1 MLFVELALIRWTS
14 SNNLYLVHMTNF
26 VLLASFLGIG
36 MGFLRAKARRD
47 LFPLASILLATLVA
61 FVLAFP
67 VRTGTGRGGRWEL
80 VGSFDWAP
88 LPRWLS
94 LTVIFVLTV
103 GTLMALAQEV
113 ARTFAR
119 FEPLEAYRLDV
130 MGSLTGIVTFA
141 ALSFLRLPP
150 LGWGLVGT
158 AAFVVLLGRRVQL
171 LRHGPA
177 IALAALVLMLGAE
190 SVVGTFQ
197 WSPYY
202 KIHTTQLS
210 GGLFRVEV
218 NNTPLQTALPVADI
232 RRDSPFYLYPYTY
245 AGSRDDVLVVGA
257 GTGNDVAVALA
268 QGAKRVDA
276 VEIDPAILQLGRDHH
291 PDRPFA
297 DPRVTTHVDDGR
309 AFMERTN
316 RRYDLILLALPD
328 SATIVTGQ
336 SALRL
341 ENYLFTTQALTQA
354 RSLLKPDGTFAM
366 YNYYEPW
373 LLDRYAN
380 TVRTVYDAAPCVQLG
395 PSYGPRQ
402 QAVLTLRKDASTGGC
417 TTTWSPRTA
426 ALEPSVD
433 DRPFPY
439 LGSRTIP
446 SFYLWMLGL
455 VLIASVVGVRTVAGP
470 LRTMRPYVD
479 LFFMGAAFL
488 LLETKNVVQ
497 FALLFG
503 TTWAVNAAVFAG
515 VLLSVLAAIEVARR
529 VTIRR
534 PILLYAAL
542 LAALA
547 AAWLIPQDALARP
560 LTGAPVPGRRD
571 HRVRADLHR
580 QPAVRGAVQ
589 GSWVQHG
596 RLRGQ
601 PARRDGRGSAGV
613 PRPDLRLQRAAGR
626 GGAAL
631 RVGAADRSQ
640 APGGAAGL
648 SLPRRGPSL
657 GVWRAGPAGGTLSHG
672 DQQTSVHDQ
681 RPPLGRGERGWR
693 PDRTVCSLQQTPPT
707 R

>member
-1 MLFVELALIRWTS
+1 MQQEHERDPARAGRAAAVARRPRLPGPGDRTRLVLASALMLFVELALIRWTS

-36 MGFLRAKARRD
+36 LGFLRAGAGRD
-47 LFPLASILLATLVA
+47 LFPLGPVLLAVLVA

-67 VRTGTGRGGRWEL
+67 IRTGTGRGGRWQL
-80 VGSFDWAP
+80 VGLFDSAP

-94 LTVIFVLTV
+94 LAVIFVLTV
-103 GTLMALAQEV
+103 GTLTALAQEV
-113 ARTFAR
+113 ARTFTR

-130 MGSLTGIVTFA
+130 MGSLTGIACFA

-150 LGWGLVGT
+150 LGWGLVGVGV
-158 AAFVVLLGRRVQL
+158 FVFLLGPRVRL
-171 LRHGPA
+171 LRSFPVV
-177 IALAALVLMLGAE
+177 ALGALVLMLGAE
-190 SVVGTFQ
+190 SVVGSFQ

-202 KIHTTQLS
+202 KIHTTELA

-245 AGSRDDVLVVGA
+245 AGSRDDVLVIGA

-276 VEIDPAILQLGRDHH
+276 VEIDPALLQLGRDHH
-291 PDRPFA
+291 PDRPYS

-309 AFMERTN
+309 AFMERTH

-341 ENYLFTTQALTQA
+341 ENYLFTTQALTRA
-354 RSLLKPDGTFAM
+354 RSLLKTDGTFAM

-380 TVRTVYDAAPCVQLG
+380 TVRTVYDAAPCVQKG

-402 QAVLTLRKDASTGGC
+402 QAVLTLRKDAGTGGC
-417 TTTWSPRTA
+417 TTTWSPRSA

-439 LGSRTIP
+439 LGTRTIP

-455 VLIASVVGVRTVAGP
+455 VLVASVIGVRTVAGP
-470 LRTMRPYVD
+470 LRTMRPYAD

-534 PILLYAAL
+534 PILLYAGL

-547 AAWLIPQDALARP
+547 AAWLIPQDALLELSLVPRFLAGVTIAFLPVFLANLLFAVRFKGVGSSTIAFGANLLGAMVGGALEYLALIVGFNALLIVVAGLYGLAL
-560 LTGAPVPGRRD
+560 LTGRR
-571 HRVRADLHR
+571 HLVI
-580 QPAVRGAVQ
+580 
-589 GSWVQHG
+589 
-596 RLRGQ
+596 
-601 PARRDGRGSAGV
+601 
-613 PRPDLRLQRAAGR
+613 PR
-626 GGAAL
+626 
-631 RVGAADRSQ
+631 
-640 APGGAAGL
+640 
-648 SLPRRGPSL
+648 
-657 GVWRAGPAGGTLSHG
+657 T
-672 DQQTSVHDQ
+672 
-681 RPPLGRGERGWR
+681 
-693 PDRTVCSLQQTPPT
+693 
-707 R
+707 

>member
-1 MLFVELALIRWTS
+1 MQQEHERELGHASEAAAVEVRAIKGMPRIPSPGDRTRLVLASALMLFVELALIRWTS

-36 MGFLRAKARRD
+36 LGFLRARAGRD
-47 LFPLASILLATLVA
+47 LFPLAPVLLAALVG

-67 VRTGTGRGGRWEL
+67 VRTGTGRGGRWQL
-80 VGSFDWAP
+80 VGLFDLSP
-88 LPRWLS
+88 LPRWVS

-103 GTLMALAQEV
+103 ATLMALAQEV

-130 MGSLTGIVTFA
+130 VGSLTGIACFA

-150 LGWGLVGT
+150 LGWGLVGV
-158 AAFVVLLGRRVQL
+158 AVFVVLLGRRLRL
-171 LRHGPA
+171 LRRWPA
-177 IALAALVLMLGAE
+177 IALGALVLMLGAE

-202 KIHTTQLS
+202 KIHTTELA

-276 VEIDPAILQLGRDHH
+276 VEIDPAIMQLGRDHH
-291 PDRPFA
+291 PDRPYS
-297 DPRVTTHVDDGR
+297 DPRVSTHVDDGR
-309 AFMERTN
+309 AFMERTD

-341 ENYLFTTQALTQA
+341 ENYLFTTQALAQA

-417 TTTWSPRTA
+417 TTTWTPRAA

-455 VLIASVVGVRTVAGP
+455 VLLASVIAVRTVAGP

-534 PILLYAAL
+534 PIRLYAAL

-547 AAWLIPQDALARP
+547 AAWLIPQDAL
-560 LTGAPVPGRRD
+560 LDLSLVPRFLAG
-571 HRVRADLHR
+571 VTIAFL
-580 QPAVRGAVQ
+580 PIFIANLLFAVRFKGA
-589 GSWVQHG
+589 GSSTVAFG
-596 RLRGQ
+596 ANLLG
-601 PARRDGRGSAGV
+601 AMVGGALEYLALIFGFNTLLV
-613 PRPDLRLQRAAGR
+613 VVAVLY
-626 GGAAL
+626 GAAL
-631 RVGAADRSQ
+631 LTG
-640 APGGAAGL
+640 
-648 SLPRRGPSL
+648 RRHL
-657 GVWRAGPAGGTLSHG
+657 VARRA
-672 DQQTSVHDQ
+672 
-681 RPPLGRGERGWR
+681 
-693 PDRTVCSLQQTPPT
+693 
-707 R
+707 

>member
-1 MLFVELALIRWTS
+1 MHQEHEHELARDAGSAAVAPGLRGLSPGNRTRLVLASALMLFVELALIRWTS

-36 MGFLRAKARRD
+36 LGFLRASARRD
-47 LFPLASILLATLVA
+47 LFPLAPVLLAALVG

-67 VRTGTGRGGRWEL
+67 VRTGIGRRGQWEL
-80 VGSFDWAP
+80 VGLFDLPP
-88 LPRWLS
+88 LPRPLS
-94 LTVIFVLTV
+94 LTVVFVLTAA
-103 GTLMALAQEV
+103 TLMALAQEV
-113 ARTFAR
+113 ARTFAT
-119 FEPLEAYRLDV
+119 FEPLEAYRLDIV
-130 MGSLTGIVTFA
+130 GSLTGIACFA
-141 ALSFLRLPP
+141 ALSFLWLPP
-150 LGWGLVGT
+150 LGWGLVGV
-158 AAFVVLLGRRVQL
+158 AVFVVLLGRRV
-171 LRHGPA
+171 RRGPA
-177 IALAALVLMLGAE
+177 IALGALVLMLGAE
-190 SVVGTFQ
+190 SFAGTFQ

-202 KIHTTQLS
+202 KIHTTEAA
-210 GGLFRVEV
+210 GGLVRVEV
-218 NNTPLQTALPVADI
+218 NNTPLQTALPLSKI
-232 RRDSPFYLYPYTY
+232 RSDSPFYLYPYTY
-245 AGSRDDVLVVGA
+245 AGSRDDVLVIGA
-257 GTGNDVAVALA
+257 GMGNDVAVALD

-276 VEIDPAILQLGRDHH
+276 VEIDPALMQLGRDRH
-291 PDRPFA
+291 PDRPYS

-309 AFMERTN
+309 AFMQRTD

-341 ENYLFTTQALTQA
+341 ENYLFTTQALEKA
-354 RSLLKPDGTFAM
+354 RSLLKADGTFAM

-380 TVRTVYDAAPCVQLG
+380 TVQTVYGTPPCVQLG

-417 TTTWSPRTA
+417 TTTWSPRAA

-439 LGSRTIP
+439 LGSRSIP

-455 VLIASVVGVRTVAGP
+455 VLLASVVAVRSVAGP
-470 LRTMRPYVD
+470 LRSMRPYAD

-534 PILLYAAL
+534 PILLYAGL

-547 AAWLIPQDALARP
+547 AAWLIPQGALLDLSLVPRFLAGVTVAFLPVFMANLLFAVRFKGVGSTTVAFGANLLGAMVGGALEYLALIFGFNTLLIVVAVLYGLAL
-560 LTGAPVPGRRD
+560 LTGRRHLVVP
-571 HRVRADLHR
+571 
-580 QPAVRGAVQ
+580 
-589 GSWVQHG
+589 
-596 RLRGQ
+596 
-601 PARRDGRGSAGV
+601 SAE
-613 PRPDLRLQRAAGR
+613 
-626 GGAAL
+626 
-631 RVGAADRSQ
+631 
-640 APGGAAGL
+640 
-648 SLPRRGPSL
+648 GPSFRMT
-657 GVWRAGPAGGTLSHG
+657 G
-672 DQQTSVHDQ
+672 
-681 RPPLGRGERGWR
+681 
-693 PDRTVCSLQQTPPT
+693 
-707 R
+707 

>member
-1 MLFVELALIRWTS
+1 MQQEPEGPLARNAESPAVARRPRLPGPGDRTRLVLASAVMLFVELALIRWTS

-36 MGFLRAKARRD
+36 LGFLRARARWD
-47 LFPLASILLATLVA
+47 LFPLAPMLLAALVG

-67 VRTGTGRGGRWEL
+67 VRTGTGRGGQWEL
-80 VGSFDWAP
+80 VGLFDLPP
-88 LPRWLS
+88 LPRPVS
-94 LTVIFVLTV
+94 LAVIFVLTV
-103 GTLMALAQEV
+103 ATLMALAQEV

-119 FEPLEAYRLDV
+119 FEPLDAYRLDV
-130 MGSLTGIVTFA
+130 MGSLSGIASFA

-150 LGWGLVGT
+150 LGWGLVVA
-158 AAFVVLLGRRVQL
+158 AAFGVLLGRRGG
-171 LRHGPA
+171 RWPA
-177 IALAALVLMLGAE
+177 VALGALVLVLGLE
-190 SVVGTFQ
+190 SFAGTFH

-202 KIHTTQLS
+202 KIHTTEAT
-210 GGLFRVEV
+210 GGLVRVEV
-218 NNTPLQTALPVADI
+218 NNTPLQTALPLAEI
-232 RRDSPFYLYPYTY
+232 RRSSPFYLYPYTY
-245 AGSRDDVLVVGA
+245 AGSRDDVLVIGA
-257 GTGNDVAVALA
+257 GTGNDVAVALD

-276 VEIDPAILQLGRDHH
+276 VEIDPALMQLGRDRH
-291 PDRPFA
+291 PDQPYS

-309 AFMERTN
+309 AFMERTE

-341 ENYLFTTQALTQA
+341 ENYLFTTQALDRA
-354 RSLLKPDGTFAM
+354 RSLLKEDGTFAM

-380 TVRTVYDAAPCVQLG
+380 TVQTVYGAAPCVQLG

-402 QAVLTLRKDASTGGC
+402 QAVLTLRKDAGTGGC
-417 TTTWSPRTA
+417 TTTWSPRET

-439 LGSRTIP
+439 LGSRSIP

-455 VLIASVVGVRTVAGP
+455 VLLVTVVAVRSVAGP
-470 LRTMRPYVD
+470 LRTMRPYAD

-529 VTIRR
+529 LTIRR

-547 AAWLIPQDALARP
+547 AAWLIPQDALLDLSLVPRFLAGVTIAFLPIFIANLLFAVRFKGVGSA
-560 LTGAPVPGRRD
+560 TVAFGANLLGAMVGGSLEYLALIVGFNALLVVVAVLYGLALLAGRR
-571 HRVRADLHR
+571 HLVVRA
-580 QPAVRGAVQ
+580 
-589 GSWVQHG
+589 
-596 RLRGQ
+596 
-601 PARRDGRGSAGV
+601 
-613 PRPDLRLQRAAGR
+613 
-626 GGAAL
+626 
-631 RVGAADRSQ
+631 
-640 APGGAAGL
+640 
-648 SLPRRGPSL
+648 
-657 GVWRAGPAGGTLSHG
+657 
-672 DQQTSVHDQ
+672 
-681 RPPLGRGERGWR
+681 
-693 PDRTVCSLQQTPPT
+693 
-707 R
+707 

>member
-1 MLFVELALIRWTS
+1 MQLGDEVGHAAEPTAVVAEARPAGGAARFLAPRDRTRLVLASALMLFVELALIRWTS

-36 MGFLRAKARRD
+36 MGFLRARATRD
-47 LFPLASILLATLVA
+47 LFPLAPVLLTTLVG

-130 MGSLTGIVTFA
+130 MGSLTGIACFA

-150 LGWGLVGT
+150 LGWGLVGV
-158 AAFVVLLGRRVQL
+158 ACFVVLLGRRVRL

-190 SVVGTFQ
+190 SVVGSFQ

-202 KIHTTQLS
+202 KIHTTQLA

-245 AGSRDDVLVVGA
+245 AGSRDDVLVIGA

-276 VEIDPAILQLGRDHH
+276 VEIDPAIMQLGRDHH

-309 AFMERTN
+309 AFMERTD

-455 VLIASVVGVRTVAGP
+455 VLLASVVGVRTVAGP

-488 LLETKNVVQ
+488 LLETKNVLQ

-547 AAWLIPQDALARP
+547 AAWLIPQDALLDLSLVPRFLAGV
-560 LTGAPVPGRRD
+560 TIAFAPIFI
-571 HRVRADLHR
+571 ANLLF
-580 QPAVRGAVQ
+580 AVRFKGA
-589 GSWVQHG
+589 GSSTVAFG
-596 RLRGQ
+596 ANLLG
-601 PARRDGRGSAGV
+601 AMVGGALEYLALIFGFNALLIV
-613 PRPDLRLQRAAGR
+613 VAVLY
-626 GGAAL
+626 GAAL
-631 RVGAADRSQ
+631 LTGRKHLVAS
-640 APGGAAGL
+640 
-648 SLPRRGPSL
+648 
-657 GVWRAGPAGGTLSHG
+657 RA
-672 DQQTSVHDQ
+672 
-681 RPPLGRGERGWR
+681 
-693 PDRTVCSLQQTPPT
+693 
-707 R
+707 